1 MVTMAVSLR
10 SAETGDARGIASV
23 HVDTWR
29 TAYVGIIPAEVL
41 DALSLDHRAA
51 KWKETLAGLG
61 AGERVEVADE
71 GGRVLGFAFTGAC
84 RDEDAFGLG
93 ELYAIY
99 VAPSH
104 WGTGVGPDLL
114 ASARRAL
121 VEAGHDRAVLWVLE
135 DNKRARS
142 FYERDGWALDGAVK
156 SYGEGGGVRAVRY
169 RVSL

>member
-1 MVTMAVSLR
+1 MAVTLR
-10 SAETGDARGIASV
+10 TAETGDARAIATV
-23 HVDTWR
+23 HVVTWQA
-29 TAYVGIIPAEVL
+29 AYVGIIPAEVL
-41 DALSLDHRAA
+41 DGLSVDQRAS
-51 KWKETLAGLG
+51 KWEETLTGLG
-61 AGERVEVADE
+61 AGERLEVAEED
-71 GGRVLGFAFTGAC
+71 GRVVGFAFTGAC

-104 WGTGVGPDLL
+104 WGAGVGSALL

-135 DNKRARS
+135 ENKRARS
-142 FYERDGWALDGAVK
+142 FYDREGWAVDGAVK

-169 RVSL
+169 RVDL